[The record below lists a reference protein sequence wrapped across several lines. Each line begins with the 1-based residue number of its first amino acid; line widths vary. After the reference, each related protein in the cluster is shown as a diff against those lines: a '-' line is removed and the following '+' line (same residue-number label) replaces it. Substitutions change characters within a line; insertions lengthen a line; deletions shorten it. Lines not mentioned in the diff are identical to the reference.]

1 MSPPPPPTTDDA
13 ETKKPLS
20 SLSNSIHDT
29 DGRLRKLL
37 KDDADLQLWL
47 QHTRYFD
54 LGHRERVLES
64 VRKLKVVEEEREKLM
79 LELRLVQATSSSSC
93 PKTSR
98 RIRSTSAS
106 VTDEASV
113 VADDDV
119 VVVAPQPSTTK
130 PAKAATDTRFFLVK
144 CFNTANIY
152 MSQRDGLWVTQTKN
166 GEVFTQAFKECQSV
180 ILFFSINKSRGFQGF
195 ARMMS
200 VPDAALPKPDWIQKI
215 NLKAA
220 TDPFRVDWIN
230 TAVTEFDQV
239 GDLKNPLNE
248 FRSVVVGRD
257 GQEYP
262 PECGL
267 KMMAL
272 LSQAAI
278 KPSYA
283 AAAAAG
289 TSSNH
294 NNNNN
299 SAVVTIPSRLPSTGR
314 CSVNSLRNASPG
326 ASSGAT
332 PSSRPWRAARH
343 RDASPT
349 PMPAASVPSSSVELS
364 SQKSHPNLID
374 C

>member
-1 MSPPPPPTTDDA
+1 MSPPPPRTDADA
-13 ETKKPLS
+13 KKPLS

-29 DGRLRKLL
+29 EGRLRRLV

-54 LGHRERVLES
+54 LGHRKRVLES
-64 VRKLKVVEEEREKLM
+64 IRKLKVVEEEREKLM
-79 LELRLVQATSSSSC
+79 LELRLAQASSSSS
-93 PKTSR
+93 PKLPPR
-98 RIRSTSAS
+98 LRSTSAS
-106 VTDEASV
+106 VTDEGS

-119 VVVAPQPSTTK
+119 AVASHSSTTRA
-130 PAKAATDTRFFLVK
+130 AKVATDTRFFLVK

-166 GEVFTQAFKECQSV
+166 GDVFSQAFNDCQSV

-220 TDPFRVDWIN
+220 TDPFRVEWIN

-283 AAAAAG
+283 AAAAAA
-289 TSSNH
+289 
-294 NNNNN
+294 NNN
-299 SAVVTIPSRLPSTGR
+299 SAVTIPSRLPLM
-314 CSVNSLRNASPG
+314 NSLQNASPS
-326 ASSGAT
+326 ASVAP
-332 PSSRPWRAARH
+332 PSSRPWRASRH

-349 PMPAASVPSSSVELS
+349 PLPAASAPSLSVELS

>member
-1 MSPPPPPTTDDA
+1 MSPPPPPSTADVEA
-13 ETKKPLS
+13 KKQLS

-29 DGRLRKLL
+29 EGRLRRLL

-54 LGHRERVLES
+54 LDHRRRVLDN
-64 VRKLKVVEEEREKLM
+64 VRKLKLVEEEREKLM
-79 LELRLVQATSSSSC
+79 LELRIAQASSS
-93 PKTSR
+93 PKLSR
-98 RIRSTSAS
+98 HLMSAS
-106 VTDEASV
+106 GSATDEASV
-113 VADDDV
+113 AADDDV
-119 VVVAPQPSTTK
+119 AAVASASSTR
-130 PAKAATDTRFFLVK
+130 PVKAATDTRFFLVK

-166 GEVFTQAFKECQSV
+166 GEVFAQAFKECQSV

-200 VPDAALPKPDWIQKI
+200 VPDANLPKPDWIQKI

-220 TDPFRVDWIN
+220 TDPFRVEWIN

-283 AAAAAG
+283 AAAAA
-289 TSSNH
+289 TTT
-294 NNNNN
+294 NN
-299 SAVVTIPSRLPSTGR
+299 SAVTTIPSRLPSTGR
-314 CSVNSLRNASPG
+314 CSITSLQNASPG
-326 ASSGAT
+326 ASVPS
-332 PSSRPWRAARH
+332 PSSRPWRASRH
-343 RDASPT
+343 RDPSPT
-349 PMPAASVPSSSVELS
+349 PLPAASVPSSSVELS